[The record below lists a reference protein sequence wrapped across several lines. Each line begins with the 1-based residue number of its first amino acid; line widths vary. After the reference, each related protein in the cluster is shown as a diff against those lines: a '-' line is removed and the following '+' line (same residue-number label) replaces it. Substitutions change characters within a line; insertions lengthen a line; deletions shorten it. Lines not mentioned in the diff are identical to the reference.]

1 MGARNGKSTHFFYLR
16 AMVDRTLIYIYNIY
30 VHIFVHAHVFTV
42 FPGCCGD
49 KYADLAVGLADEYDS
64 INPNA

>member
-1 MGARNGKSTHFFYLR
+1 M
-16 AMVDRTLIYIYNIY
+16 Y

-49 KYADLAVGLADEYDS
+49 KYADSAVGLADEYDS
-64 INPNA
+64 INPNTWRPVSPINDHLNCHLNLDMAIMR